1 MSHAKKHSSFVAKH
15 SSFVAKQN
23 LSITLTKVIRK
34 KSLYFLLN
42 TNFG

>member
-1 MSHAKKHSSFVAKH
+1 MSHAKKH